1 MRTSKMFDSK
11 KYKLDVVVVVVV
23 LYGYNV
29 KIIKVNRVR
38 KKKTRYNLWE
48 KT

>member
-1 MRTSKMFDSK
+1 MFDSK

-38 KKKTRYNLWE
+38 KKKTRYNL
-48 KT
+48 